1 MQRLQ
6 LHLRTRRYDEF
17 RDELARAELTED
29 LSEFYTLNYQAIL
42 AVAEGS
48 EFAGEYL
55 EMAEAVASS
64 PHELAMI
71 AETRAAYDLR
81 RGNPV
86 AAAERCLTTLE
97 HVHQTEGLW
106 INLMIA
112 LLHMGEVETI
122 DAALRRLTRL
132 NDKCTARLAGV
143 LSSEPGL
150 HDVRARPAFQQL
162 LTTTG

>member
-6 LHLRTRRYDEF
+6 LYLRTRRYDEF
-17 RDELARAELTED
+17 RGELARAEIAEE
-29 LSEFYTLNYQAIL
+29 LSEFYVLNYQATL

-48 EFAGEYL
+48 GFAGEYL
-55 EMAEAVASS
+55 EMAEMVASS
-64 PHELAMI
+64 PYELAVI

-81 RGNPV
+81 QGNPV
-86 AAAERCLTTLE
+86 IAAERCLTTLE

-106 INLMIA
+106 THLLIA
-112 LLHMGEVETI
+112 LLHLGEVETI
-122 DAALRRLTRL
+122 DATLQRFTQL
-132 NDKCTARLAGV
+132 NDECTARLVGV

-162 LTTTG
+162 LAVAG